1 MVHRLH
7 NQREALRPVIAPARD
22 QPDAN
27 RISAGHEPVALVF
40 DLVNQV
46 EPGGARSA
54 GGRAR

>member
-54 GGRAR
+54 GG